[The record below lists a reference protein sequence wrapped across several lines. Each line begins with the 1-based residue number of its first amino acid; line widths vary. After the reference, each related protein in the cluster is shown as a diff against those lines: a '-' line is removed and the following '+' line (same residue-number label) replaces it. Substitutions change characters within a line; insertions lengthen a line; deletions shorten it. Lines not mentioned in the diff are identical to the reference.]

1 MQFHKDELIIYTV
14 LIGSNQLINSQP
26 FIKNSKYRHVCL
38 TDNKKLT
45 SKDWEIIIV
54 DPVFPQD
61 SNRSQ
66 RLLKLKPNI
75 IFPEYKYSLYFDN
88 TILFKVKV
96 DDFLDQITRDQN
108 LKDNDPFLLV
118 PFHSYRRDLLSEFK
132 ICSKYNL
139 ANQFKIYEQL
149 KHYFLNNDQILK
161 MRPYWCGILIRN
173 HNHEKIIN
181 HSEIWFSHLCRYTRR
196 DQLSIIHSAF
206 QANISIHGFDL
217 DNKKSK
223 FHIWPV
229 ELKKRNRKYEEF
241 FLDLLPSRFAEKTEK
256 LISNLQVK
264 KAEKFTLL
272 APLKLIKFLIYKVR
286 FFIKHILSVIIN
298 FLSILNLYF

>member
-1 MQFHKDELIIYTV
+1 LQFHKDELIIYTV

-75 IFPEYKYSLYFDN
+75 IFPEYKYSLYLDN
-88 TILFKVKV
+88 TIVFKVKP
-96 DDFLDQITRDQN
+96 DDFLDQITKDKTP
-108 LKDNDPFLLV
+108 KDNEPFILV

-132 ICSKYNL
+132 ICSKYDL

-149 KHYFLNNDQILK
+149 KHYFLTNKKILK
-161 MRPYWCGILIRN
+161 MRPYWCGILLRN

-196 DQLSIIHSAF
+196 DQLSILHTAF
-206 QANISIHGFDL
+206 QANIIINGFDL

-223 FHIWPV
+223 FHNWPI
-229 ELKKRNRKYEEF
+229 ELRKRNRKYEEHS
-241 FLDLLPSRFAEKTEK
+241 LDLLPSRFAEKTEK
-256 LISNLQVK
+256 LIYKIQKNK
-264 KAEKFTLL
+264 KEKFIFFS
-272 APLKLIKFLIYKVR
+272 PLKFIKFLIYKVR
-286 FFIKHILSVIIN
+286 FFLRYILYTLIN
-298 FLSILNLYF
+298 FL